1 MAGTPLKNLRMFEEL
16 CGKNALKNVILTTT
30 MWDEVDEETGVA
42 REQQLKNIYW
52 KGMIDRQSHTG
63 RFEGTRDSAFRL
75 IGPLIDQ
82 ANERHELLIQRELCD
97 LDVRLKDTSAGRKFR
112 PEIKDLVKQQQT
124 LLQQIREQLKRP
136 GNLETLQSL
145 KQKSEELRNFSTVLF
160 EEMDKLK
167 VPLGRRVKRWFT
179 VKFGLKRI
187 TYHPR
192 VQ

>member
-30 MWDEVDEETGVA
+30 MWDEVDEETGLA
-42 REQQLKNIYW
+42 REEQLKKIYW
-52 KGMIDRQSHTG
+52 KAMIDRHSQTG

-75 IGPLIDQ
+75 IDPLIDK
-82 ANERHELLIQRELCD
+82 ANARHELLIQRELCD
-97 LDVRLKDTSAGRKFR
+97 LDVRLKDTAAGRRFH

-124 LLQQIREQLKRP
+124 LLQRIREELKCP

-145 KQKSEELRNFSTVLF
+145 RQKSEELRDFSTVLF

-179 VKFGLKRI
+179 VKFGLKRTSYLLKI
-187 TYHPR
+187 
-192 VQ
+192 